1 MTMKRK
7 IRYGLLALAV
17 AAGCMGCA
25 KLHEEIEERHIEQ
38 HPQYDIEI
46 PAPPVWD
53 SIPQSDIPIGK

>member
-25 KLHEEIEERHIEQ
+25 KLHEEIEVRYIER
-38 HPQYDIEI
+38 PQYDIEI

-53 SIPQSDIPIGK
+53 SIPQPDTPIGK

>member
-7 IRYGLLALAV
+7 IKYGLLALAV

-38 HPQYDIEI
+38 YPQYDLDL
-46 PAPPVWD
+46 PAPAEWD
-53 SIPQSDIPIGK
+53 SIPHPDIPIGK